1 MVVDARPPILEA
13 KRVRLRPFRAG
24 DRDNLFELFSDPSVA
39 RYWSQPPW
47 TDRSQADAW
56 LAGALDGS
64 NPTTLQWVMADRDT
78 DDLLGTVTL
87 FGLRADQQRAEIG
100 YSLRSELWG
109 RGLAREAVTRAIEF
123 GFDDLGLRRFE
134 ADVDPRND
142 ASIGLLTRL
151 GFVREGM
158 LRERWVVGGEVCDTA
173 FFGLLARDLRR

>member
-1 MVVDARPPILEA
+1 M
-13 KRVRLRPFRAG
+13 RLRPFRAG

-39 RYWSQPPW
+39 RYWSSPAW
-47 TDRSQADAW
+47 TERAQADMW
-56 LAGALDGS
+56 LAGALDFS
-64 NPTTLQWVMADRDT
+64 NPTMLQWVTADRET
-78 DDLLGTVTL
+78 DELLGTVTL
-87 FGLRADQQRAEIG
+87 FGLRADQKRAEIG
-100 YSLRSELWG
+100 YSLHPDHWG
-109 RGLAREAVTRAIEF
+109 RGIAREAVSRVLEF

-151 GFVREGM
+151 GFQREGM